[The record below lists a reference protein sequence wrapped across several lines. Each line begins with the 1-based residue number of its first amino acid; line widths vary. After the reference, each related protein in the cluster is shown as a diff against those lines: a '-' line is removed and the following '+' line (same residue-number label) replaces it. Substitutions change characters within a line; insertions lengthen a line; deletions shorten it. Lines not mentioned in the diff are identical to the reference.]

1 MTVVEDLAFRYVAVD
16 RFGKRVSDVVRAR
29 DAKAAARRLAA
40 DGLTTLSLHEEKV
53 RTKDGKDRDLNFTER
68 VAVLRQLSLMVEAGV
83 GLLEAIETVAL
94 GITAIKGRKALENVV
109 GALKR
114 GDSFANAMEKYA
126 PNYPFYVYAMSRVG
140 EATGKLA
147 EVLRDAS
154 EQMAYE
160 NKLRR
165 DIVSSMTYPAFLLG
179 VAMLA
184 VGFIVIVVVPK
195 FYGLVG
201 DMSKVPAISRYVL
214 TGGMWASQHKLYA
227 FGGIAGFAVVVF
239 VIVTNKTVK
248 AAFGRLCNKLPVVG
262 PLIQT
267 REIAAWSR
275 LTGFALSHG
284 VGLLEAAQLGRQG
297 AAEGPFKQ
305 SLEHLERDLKAGVSV
320 DASLGRHTKLQAM
333 DLSLLRAGAKS
344 GALARM
350 FLFIAEAYDVK
361 LKDSLKRA
369 TALLE
374 PLIILFISV
383 IIGGLAVSIVLALM
397 SVYNNIS

>member
-1 MTVVEDLAFRYVAVD
+1 
-16 RFGKRVSDVVRAR
+16 
-29 DAKAAARRLAA
+29 
-40 DGLTTLSLHEEKV
+40 
-53 RTKDGKDRDLNFTER
+53 
-68 VAVLRQLSLMVEAGV
+68 
-83 GLLEAIETVAL
+83 
-94 GITAIKGRKALENVV
+94 
-109 GALKR
+109 
-114 GDSFANAMEKYA
+114 
-126 PNYPFYVYAMSRVG
+126 MSRVG

-154 EQMAYE
+154 DQMAYE
-160 NKLRR
+160 NRLRR
-165 DIVSSMTYPAFLLG
+165 DIISSMTYPAFLMG
-179 VAMLA
+179 VAVLA
-184 VGFIVIVVVPK
+184 IGFIVMVVVPK
-195 FYGLVG
+195 FYGLIS
-201 DMSKVPAISRYVL
+201 DMSKVPTVSRLVL
-214 TGGMWASQHKLYA
+214 TGGKWASDHKSIA
-227 FGGIAGFAVVVF
+227 FGVIAAIAALVF

-248 AAFGRLCNKLPVVG
+248 AAFGRFANTLPIIG

-297 AAEGPFKQ
+297 AADGPFKQ
-305 SLEHLERDLKAGVSV
+305 SLENLERDLKAGVSL
-320 DASLGRHTKLQAM
+320 DASLGQHTRLQAM
-333 DLSLLRAGAKS
+333 DLSLLRAGGKS

-374 PLIILFISV
+374 PAIILIISV

>member
-1 MTVVEDLAFRYVAVD
+1 MTVIEDLAFRYVAVD
-16 RFGKRVSDVVRAR
+16 RSGKRISDVVRAR
-29 DAKAAARRLAA
+29 DAKAATRRLAA
-40 DGLTTLSLHEEKV
+40 DGLTTLSLREEKV
-53 RTKDGKDRDLNFTER
+53 KTKDGKDRDLNFTER

-109 GALKR
+109 AALKR
-114 GDSFANAMEKYA
+114 GDSFANAMERYA
-126 PNYPFYVYAMSRVG
+126 PSYPFYVYAMSRVG

-165 DIVSSMTYPAFLLG
+165 DVISAMTYPGFLLG
-179 VAMLA
+179 VALLA
-184 VGFIVIVVVPK
+184 VGFILMVVVPK
-195 FYGLVG
+195 FAEMVG
-201 DMSKVPAISRYVL
+201 DLSKVPTPSRIVL
-214 TGGMWASQHKLYA
+214 TAGVWASSHKAYA
-227 FGGIAGFAVVVF
+227 LGGAACIAIAIAVT
-239 VIVTNKTVK
+239 ITNKTVK
-248 AAFGRLCNKLPVVG
+248 AAFGRFAVKLPVIG
-262 PLIQT
+262 PLIRT

-305 SLEHLERDLKAGVSV
+305 SLENLERDLKAGISV
-320 DASLGRHTKLQAM
+320 DASLAQHTKLQAM

-350 FLFIAEAYDVK
+350 FLFIAEAYDAS

-369 TALLE
+369 TGLLE
-374 PLIILFISV
+374 PFIILLISV
-383 IIGGLAVSIVLALM
+383 LIGGMAMSIVMALM
-397 SVYNNIS
+397 SVYQNIN